1 MPKKLYQIKTIVE
14 PDERDFDMKVNEA
27 IRAGWFLENRYS
39 APYEAKGE
47 RYPMFIADLR
57 RYEVPAE
64 PDDLFEEEI
73 EEENDV

>member
-1 MPKKLYQIKTIVE
+1 MSKKLYQIKTIVE
-14 PDERDFDMKVNEA
+14 ADERDFDLKVNEA
-27 IRAGWFLENRYS
+27 IREGWFLENRYS

-64 PDDLFEEEI
+64 PAGLFEEDDE
-73 EEENDV
+73 